1 MKNVL
6 KPLVKSFFVPLGL
19 MATASITGAAIR
31 KKIFG
36 SERLL
41 ELAKRTTLVF
51 SNEEIDH
58 IIRIVEYLKDAVL
71 LIQDV
76 VEAVGS

>member
-6 KPLVKSFFVPLGL
+6 KPLAKSFFVPLGL
-19 MATASITGAAIR
+19 MATASVTGADIR

-51 SNEEIDH
+51 S
-58 IIRIVEYLKDAVL
+58 KDAVL
-71 LIQDV
+71 FIQDV

>member
-1 MKNVL
+1 MKNVP
-6 KPLVKSFFVPLGL
+6 KPLAKSFFVSLGL
-19 MATASITGAAIR
+19 MATASVTGTAIR

-41 ELAKRTTLVF
+41 ELAKRTSLVF
-51 SNEEIDH
+51 SNEEIHD

-71 LIQDV
+71 LIKDV

>member
-6 KPLVKSFFVPLGL
+6 KPLAKRFFEPLGL
-19 MATASITGAAIR
+19 MATASVTGADIR

-51 SNEEIDH
+51 S
-58 IIRIVEYLKDAVL
+58 KDAVL
-71 LIQDV
+71 FIQDV